1 MELKQYLKMSQQLVM
16 TPQLQ
21 QAIKLLQLSR
31 MELEETVQQELLENP
46 MLEAGDPDGPTGDV
60 AEAER
65 RAESDG
71 WDSEPRGEA
80 EAGGGDEGGG
90 EREPRELD
98 GGGEYEAGGGEYD
111 GGGGEYD
118 GGAEPAARIE
128 TGEVAAPE
136 GERKADDFDWERFVD
151 DYAEYSSNPGGAEIR
166 LNDDEMPT
174 LEQTLASKPSLADHL
189 EWQLGLMTMTDEER
203 LIALE
208 IVGNVT
214 ADGYVPAEVLVQIA
228 EELKIELADIEIVLT
243 EIVQQLDPIGVAAR
257 NLKECLLLQAR
268 HFYPKDD
275 FIHAILERHLEHLEK
290 KNIAPILKELDCDVE
305 DLSAAMRLIRELEPK
320 PGRNFASS
328 GEEAQYVTPDV
339 YVVKIGDEYVVQ
351 LNEDG
356 LPKLKISNF
365 YQTALKGST
374 GAGKKKE
381 KEFIQDKFKSA
392 VWLIRSIH
400 QRQNTIRKVTES
412 IVRFQREFL
421 DLGVE
426 FLRPLILRDVADDI
440 GMHEST
446 ISRVTTNKYV
456 HTPQGIFELKY
467 FFNSRIQ
474 SSQGGDLASE
484 SVKQKIKK
492 HIGEE
497 DPKKPLSDQKLCEM
511 LEAEGMTIARRT
523 VAKYRE
529 MMNIAPSSQRKQV
542 Y

>member
-1 MELKQYLKMSQQLVM
+1 MELKQYLKMSQSLVM

-46 MLEAGDPDGPTGDV
+46 MLEMESEGPPAEGASDA

-65 RAESDG
+65 RQETDG
-71 WDSEPRGEA
+71 WDSEPIA
-80 EAGGGDEGGG
+80 ERAEGDSGGDYDG
-90 EREPRELD
+90 ESSYEP
-98 GGGEYEAGGGEYD
+98 EYD
-111 GGGGEYD
+111 GGNVPSEGVD
-118 GGAEPAARIE
+118 VATAPA
-128 TGEVAAPE
+128 GDE
-136 GERKADDFDWERFVD
+136 GELRKKDDDFDWERFVD

-174 LEQTLASKPSLADHL
+174 LEQTLASRTSLPDHL
-189 EWQLGLMTMTDEER
+189 EWQLNLMSMADDER
-203 LIALE
+203 GVAVSI
-208 IVGNVT
+208 IHNINP
-214 ADGYVPAEVLVQIA
+214 DGYLPAEVIPQIA
-228 EELKIELADIEIVLT
+228 SENAVEISDVEIVLT
-243 EIVQQLDPIGVAAR
+243 EIVQHLDPVGVAAR
-257 NLKECLLLQAR
+257 DLRECLLIQAK

-275 FIHAILERHLEHLEK
+275 FVHAIIEHHLEHLEK
-290 KNIAPILKELDCDVE
+290 KNVAPILKDLDCDMA
-305 DLSAAMRLIRELEPK
+305 DLSAAMAMIRELEPK
-320 PGRNFASS
+320 PGRNFAGA

-339 YVVKIGDEYVVQ
+339 YIVKISDEYVVQ

-365 YQTALKGST
+365 YQAALKGSA
-374 GAGKKKE
+374 GAAKRKE

-421 DLGVE
+421 DFGIE
-426 FLRPLILRDVADDI
+426 YLRPLILRDVADDI

-474 SSQGGDLASE
+474 SSAGADLASE

-492 HIGEE
+492 YIGEE

-529 MMNIAPSSQRKQV
+529 MMNIQPSAQRKQV
-542 Y
+542 F